1 MDALLRHNAGQPP
14 DGLSDSG
21 GEFPR
26 SPSQQ
31 DQGDLWDTGK
41 VASAETVGIEYAG
54 KPLQS
59 GQQVWWKVRAW
70 DQDGHVS
77 PWSEL
82 ATWEMALLAKADW
95 HGQWIVRNESVDAQ
109 PLPLLRREFAITKP
123 IKRARAYV
131 TGLGYYEL
139 SINGKKIG
147 NRRLEPGYTRYDKR
161 VLYATHD
168 VTDSL
173 RAGQNALG
181 MMLGNGWY
189 NVQALAAW
197 DFDKAP
203 WRASPRLL
211 LELRIEYE
219 DGSTETIVSDPN
231 WKTAEGPVTYNI
243 IYGGE
248 TYDARREQA
257 GWDEP
262 GFDDSKW
269 DAAEVVAAPSGKLVA
284 QAMHPIKIDKTIVP
298 MKVTEPRPGVYVFDV
313 GQNLAGNAE
322 LKICWPRRH

>member
-1 MDALLRHNAGQPP
+1 M
-14 DGLSDSG
+14 
-21 GEFPR
+21 
-26 SPSQQ
+26 
-31 DQGDLWDTGK
+31 
-41 VASAETVGIEYAG
+41 
-54 KPLQS
+54 
-59 GQQVWWKVRAW
+59 
-70 DQDGHVS
+70 
-77 PWSEL
+77 
-82 ATWEMALLAKADW
+82 
-95 HGQWIVRNESVDAQ
+95 
-109 PLPLLRREFAITKP
+109 LRREFAITKP
-123 IKRARAYV
+123 IKQARAYV

-147 NRRLEPGYTRYDKR
+147 DRRLEPGYTRYDKR

-189 NVQALAAW
+189 NVQAQAAW

-231 WKTAEGPVTYNI
+231 WKTAEGPVTYSI

-269 DAAEVVAAPSGKLVA
+269 DAAEVVAAPSGKLVGA
-284 QAMHPIKIDKTIVP
+284 GDASHQDRQDDRAHESHGTAAGRLRVRRG
-298 MKVTEPRPGVYVFDV
+298 TEPGRECG
-313 GQNLAGNAE
+313 AE
-322 LKICWPRRH
+322 DHRPRRH